1 MPRTNSAV
9 PLIFKYEFPRLN
21 LLNEDKEGAT
31 ESILKSV
38 ARSSRDCELR
48 INGGLYTTAGVLN
61 ATVFHQ
67 GKLNAKMDELNK
79 ASGVMRRNRA

>member
-1 MPRTNSAV
+1 
-9 PLIFKYEFPRLN
+9 
-21 LLNEDKEGAT
+21 LNEDKEGAT